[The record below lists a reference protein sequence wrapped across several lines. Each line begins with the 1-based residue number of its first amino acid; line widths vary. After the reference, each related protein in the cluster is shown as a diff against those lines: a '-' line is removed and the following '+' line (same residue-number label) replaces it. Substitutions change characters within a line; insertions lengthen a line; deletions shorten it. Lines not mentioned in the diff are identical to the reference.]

1 MNPVS
6 IRVLSKKR
14 TKFIVEKRHL
24 PNINKITTVI
34 WMRLHWIQQETSH
47 WKLLSQALCR
57 LRQTWLLH
65 DIYYI
70 MLHHYAWVTFR
81 RFSLQCFNYVF
92 ANDSQ
97 DPRDQQKSPSLQKPS
112 YWSNTYLCTAPWTH
126 SFMWQCKSIRV
137 TIHLVLLITHLWS
150 YCFG

>member
-1 MNPVS
+1 M
-6 IRVLSKKR
+6 
-14 TKFIVEKRHL
+14 EHRHL

-65 DIYYI
+65 YIYYI
-70 MLHHYAWVTFR
+70 MLHHYAWVIFR
-81 RFSLQCFNYVF
+81 RFYLQCFNYVF

-97 DPRDQQKSPSLQKPS
+97 DLRDQQKSPSLQKLS
-112 YWSNTYLCTAPWTH
+112 YWSNTYLCTAPWTNPFVYVTVQINQGNNPFGITKYPFVILLFWVMCDSTQH
-126 SFMWQCKSIRV
+126 GIDQC
-137 TIHLVLLITHLWS
+137 H
-150 YCFG
+150 